1 MIAFSK
7 NPFFYWN
14 NWDIKQSIN
23 TLALYRLSTQSQAF
37 YPIEHLQKW
46 SIDQAQCINTTIE
59 ALHNKSMYTMKPEE
73 LILTSFF
80 FSSTYNKHTCTR
92 ASFCTSINLTIWQV
106 HNYFQFI
113 INVFTFIQVCL
124 IHKLSYFSNYLAIS
138 TKYLFTLSASVFH
151 CTGSH

>member
-73 LILTSFF
+73 LILDSFF
-80 FSSTYNKHTCTR
+80 FQVHI
-92 ASFCTSINLTIWQV
+92 TSIHVPELL
-106 HNYFQFI
+106 FALP
-113 INVFTFIQVCL
+113 L
-124 IHKLSYFSNYLAIS
+124 I
-138 TKYLFTLSASVFH
+138 
-151 CTGSH
+151 

>member
-46 SIDQAQCINTTIE
+46 SIDQAQCINTTYVHHE
-59 ALHNKSMYTMKPEE
+59 TWRTH
-73 LILTSFF
+73 TSFIF

-92 ASFCTSINLTIWQV
+92 ASLCTSINLTIWQV
-106 HNYFQFI
+106 HNYFQSI